1 VNQFLSVTI
10 ERRVIFLKLIGVV
23 GYKASGKTTLAAK
36 LAQELTKR
44 GNKVAVVK
52 HALQGIDIS
61 DKDTDI
67 YKKAAQTVAAISENE
82 SALFFPGK
90 HSLEDMLKYL
100 QADYVIVEGFKQEKT
115 FPKILCLKEES
126 DVKKLSDGLEIAVV
140 ANFSGLN
147 IRVVKDIH
155 KLCDLIEQKAFKLP
169 NLNCG
174 ECGYST
180 CFELAKEIVKGKKT
194 ISDCKSLLP
203 DIKIKINDTSLAL
216 NQFAQEIIRNTVK
229 GMLSS
234 LKGYTAGNIKI
245 EIPEI

>member
-1 VNQFLSVTI
+1 
-10 ERRVIFLKLIGVV
+10 
-23 GYKASGKTTLAAK
+23 
-36 LAQELTKR
+36 
-44 GNKVAVVK
+44 VVK
-52 HALQGIDIS
+52 HAPKGIDIL

-67 YKKAAQTVAAISENE
+67 HKKAAQTVAAISENE
-82 SALFFPGK
+82 AALFFPGK
-90 HSLEDMLKYL
+90 HSLENMLKYL

-126 DVKKLSDGLEIAVV
+126 DINKLSNGLEIAAVG
-140 ANFSGLN
+140 NFSGLN
-147 IRVVKDIH
+147 IPVVNDIH

-174 ECGYST
+174 ECGYPT
-180 CFELAKEIVKGKKT
+180 CFELAKEIVKGMKT
-194 ISDCKSLLP
+194 ISDCKALLP
-203 DIKIKINDTSLAL
+203 DINIKINDKSLAL
-216 NQFAQEIIRNTVK
+216 NQFAQEIIRNTIK